1 MSCKLTRKMQTLFN
15 NLFNSIKFVEIM
27 HMPFY
32 KNIHA
37 CLIKKHVKVS
47 KNKFF
52 HNLCIFFLLFT
63 CHLLF
68 VTAVHAEV
76 LERIVAIVN
85 DNVILLSEYE
95 ETFKAL
101 RKTDEKITEEKAL
114 DEMINRVLIL
124 EQARKLRLG
133 SLSDSAETLSD
144 DKIITEYIER
154 RIKSFIYIPIE
165 EIESYYMDNRERFVG
180 KAFYDVK
187 DEMEDYLTRAVLTR
201 KIAEH
206 IEELR
211 KKAYIRVQKAPAKF

>member
-1 MSCKLTRKMQTLFN
+1 MVNKIINFRRSVLVLLSTFHL
-15 NLFNSIKFVEIM
+15 SFVT
-27 HMPFY
+27 
-32 KNIHA
+32 
-37 CLIKKHVKVS
+37 CS
-47 KNKFF
+47 
-52 HNLCIFFLLFT
+52 FLLF
-63 CHLLF
+63 LLP
-68 VTAVHAEV
+68 ALSHSEV

-101 RKTDEKITEEKAL
+101 RKTDEGITEEKAL

-133 SLSDSAETLSD
+133 SLSDSAEALSD

-165 EIESYYMDNRERFVG
+165 EIESYYMDNREHFAG

-187 DEMEDYLTRAVLTR
+187 DEIEDYLTQGVLTR

-211 KKAYIRVQKAPAKF
+211 KKAYIRVQKDPAKF